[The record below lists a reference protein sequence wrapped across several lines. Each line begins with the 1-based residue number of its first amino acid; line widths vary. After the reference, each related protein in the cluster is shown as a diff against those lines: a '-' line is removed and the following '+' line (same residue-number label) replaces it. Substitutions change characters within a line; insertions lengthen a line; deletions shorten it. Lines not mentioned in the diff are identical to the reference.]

1 MKMRITFIHPEKRI
15 TEYVSDLTKIVYSSL
30 LGKTLSERK
39 TEKIRHNDNKDVVS
53 ISSDSYLIFL
63 FVFARYKVRTNLCK
77 R

>member
-63 FVFARYKVRTNLCK
+63 FVLSFLLLF
-77 R
+77 